1 METIFNKYKNGEISR
16 FEAYKLLGEKMDIE
30 TSKVQNVYERYF
42 KPSEESCSEQ
52 INQSCKTF
60 TNYTEYEDEAFL
72 TFVYSLVNNEEKVRQ
87 VKELSTTI

>member
-16 FEAYKLLGEKMDIE
+16 FEAYKLLGEKMGIE
-30 TSKVQNVYERYF
+30 TSKVQNVYEKYF
-42 KPSEESCSEQ
+42 KPSQESCSEE

-60 TNYTEYEDEAFL
+60 TNYIEYEDEAFL
-72 TFVYSLVNNEEKVRQ
+72 KFTYDLVKSDEKVRQ